1 LGPPNPQ
8 KRESQGTQR
17 LGFNGREALSLN
29 TGMGDG
35 EYSVIAEIVDFGE
48 LQTKVEAIWG

>member
-1 LGPPNPQ
+1 
-8 KRESQGTQR
+8 
-17 LGFNGREALSLN
+17 
-29 TGMGDG
+29 MGDG